1 MMILI
6 CILTISP
13 YLTRNYLAFEKIT
26 ITKSLGYNLWKGNNL
41 DSSLEGSDSSLA
53 FESKDVRAR
62 LEKLEKNRL
71 YDFQRDDLFLRTS
84 LDFIKE
90 NPKLFVERYVQKFL
104 AFTFFNPKSKFIN
117 YNHPL
122 NLLSLILL
130 SIAFILS
137 IVFYYQKKSVSYN
150 YVFLIT
156 FLTIAIFSIFFILP
170 RYKLII
176 LPAQLLITNFIFAK
190 IFIKNIKKKGV

>member
-1 MMILI
+1 MILI

-104 AFTFFNPKSKFIN
+104 AK
-117 YNHPL
+117 
-122 NLLSLILL
+122 IL
-130 SIAFILS
+130 
-137 IVFYYQKKSVSYN
+137 
-150 YVFLIT
+150 
-156 FLTIAIFSIFFILP
+156 
-170 RYKLII
+170 
-176 LPAQLLITNFIFAK
+176 
-190 IFIKNIKKKGV
+190 

>member
-1 MMILI
+1 M
-6 CILTISP
+6 
-13 YLTRNYLAFEKIT
+13 
-26 ITKSLGYNLWKGNNL
+26 
-41 DSSLEGSDSSLA
+41 
-53 FESKDVRAR
+53 
-62 LEKLEKNRL
+62 

-130 SIAFILS
+130 SVAFILS
-137 IVFYYQKKSVSYN
+137 IVFYYQKKSVI
-150 YVFLIT
+150 IT
-156 FLTIAIFSIFFILP
+156 TFF
-170 RYKLII
+170 
-176 LPAQLLITNFIFAK
+176 
-190 IFIKNIKKKGV
+190 